1 MNVLIVCAN
10 GMTSSALT
18 QKTRIALKEQGYEDI
33 KVGSCGIPQVQKYA
47 PMSDIILL
55 APQIGYI
62 QKEIQQIA
70 YCKCVVLPSN
80 IYGETGGETIVN
92 LLLHKDEEIQ
102 VSLRTSALEK
112 VSSFFSTNILF
123 TTMQEAF
130 LEIFPI
136 TFTGSLLSLLISF
149 PISFLQNTPFYSVV
163 STGYDMTYG
172 LLSLYIVLF
181 ISKQYAEHKK
191 ESPAGIMISSVVCF
205 FLLTESIQNKT
216 VNLEYFGSKGIF
228 LGIFTGLFT
237 GWLYIKIT
245 STFQKNLDV
254 QSLRKDIQ
262 DALLSIFP
270 VLVCCVL
277 SMLITVTIHAVLHT
291 SLPKY
296 IYALLEKY
304 LDPVLGKNIFS
315 SPLSMFIGSFLWF
328 FGIHGG
334 KVVGTI
340 TDPMLY
346 AYSLTNLQ
354 AYMAHEP
361 LPYVITKTT
370 SNMYIFGGVGSTL
383 PLAFLMCFFAKSE
396 KIRQLGKISLPMGI
410 FFINEPLIFGL
421 PYVFNLS
428 LILPFLMIPFSSGV
442 LTVFAM
448 YFQWIPRCN
457 GIAIPWTTPPVISG
471 FIEGGWK
478 LALWQVFLLVL
489 QTIAWY
495 PVFKKLDKKESA

>member
-18 QKTRIALKEQGYEDI
+18 QKTRTALKEQGYEDI
-33 KVGSCGIPQVQKYA
+33 KVGSCGISQVQKYA

-62 QKEIQQIA
+62 QKEIQQTA

-92 LLLHKDEEIQ
+92 LLLHKDEEVQ

-136 TFTGSLLSLLISF
+136 TFTGSLFSLMISF
-149 PISFLQNTPFYSVV
+149 PIPFLENTPFYSIL
-163 STGYDMTYG
+163 STGYTMTYG
-172 LLSLYIVLF
+172 LFSLYIVLF
-181 ISKQYAEHKK
+181 ISKQYAQHKK
-191 ESPAGIMISSVVCF
+191 EAPAGIMISSVVCF
-205 FLLTESIQNKT
+205 FLLTESIQNKA
-216 VNLEYFGSKGIF
+216 VNLEYFGPKGIF

-245 STFQKNLDV
+245 STFQKTLDV

-270 VLVCCVL
+270 VLVCCIV
-277 SMLITVTIHAVLHT
+277 SVLITILIHAVIHS
-291 SLPKY
+291 SLPAY
-296 IYALLEKY
+296 IYSLLEKY

-370 SNMYIFGGVGSTL
+370 SNMYIFGGVGSTF
-383 PLAFLMCFFAKSE
+383 PLAFLMCFFAKTE
-396 KIRQLGKISLPMGI
+396 KLKQLGKISLPMGI
-410 FFINEPLIFGL
+410 FFINEPIIFGL
-421 PYVFNLS
+421 PYVLNIS
-428 LILPFLMIPFSSGV
+428 LLLPFLLIPFGSGV
-442 LTVFAM
+442 LTVLAM
-448 YFQWIPRCN
+448 YMQWIPRCN

-471 FIEGGWK
+471 FIEGGWR

>member
-18 QKTRIALKEQGYEDI
+18 QKTRAALKEQGYEDI
-33 KVGSCGIPQVQKYA
+33 KVGSCGISQIQKYA

-62 QKEIQQIA
+62 QKEIQETA
-70 YCKCVVLPSN
+70 YCQCVVLPSN
-80 IYGETGGETIVN
+80 IYADTGGQTIVH
-92 LLLHKDEEIQ
+92 LLLHKEEEIP
-102 VSLRTSALEK
+102 VSSNLSVLQK
-112 VSSFFSTNILF
+112 VSSFFSTNIVF
-123 TTMQEAF
+123 STMQGAF

-136 TFTGSLLSLLISF
+136 TFTGSLFSLLISF
-149 PISFLQNTPFYSVV
+149 PISFLQNTPFYEVV

-181 ISKQYAEHKK
+181 ISRQYALRKK
-191 ESPAGIMISSVVCF
+191 ESPAGIMISAVVCF

-216 VNLEYFGSKGIF
+216 VHLEYFGPKGIF

-245 STFQKNLDV
+245 STFQKTLDV

-262 DALLSIFP
+262 ESLLSIFP
-270 VLVCCVL
+270 VLACCVGSIL
-277 SMLITVTIHAVLHT
+277 FTITIHALLHT
-291 SLPKY
+291 SLPEY

-315 SPLSMFIGSFLWF
+315 SPLSTFLASLLWF

-346 AYSLTNLQ
+346 LYSFTNLQ
-354 AYMAHEP
+354 AYMAHES
-361 LPYVITKTT
+361 LPYVVTKAT
-370 SNMYIFGGVGSTL
+370 SMMYTFGGVGSTL

-396 KIRQLGKISLPMGI
+396 KLKQLGKISLPMGI

-421 PYVFNLS
+421 PYVLNIS
-428 LILPFLMIPFSSGV
+428 LLLPFLLIPFGSGV

-448 YFQWIPRCN
+448 YMHWIPRCN
-457 GIAIPWTTPPVISG
+457 GITIPWTTPPIISG
-471 FIEGGWK
+471 FIEGGWQ
-478 LALWQVFLLVL
+478 LALWQIFLLVL
-489 QTIAWY
+489 QTIVWY
-495 PVFKKLDKKESA
+495 PIFRKLDKKESA